1 MTAKDGVKIEK
12 DLAKDK
18 YTLVIPKVTNSN
30 VGTFIARASNEYGT
44 VEKSCKLNVQEL
56 PKILNKLENN
66 VVNENEPVKFSIK
79 ISGKPKP
86 SYKWFKDDVEI
97 ILNETIE
104 ITENEEDEI
113 IFSIKSCN
121 FQENSGTYSV
131 KIMNEFGEALSN
143 KATLTINS

>member
-1 MTAKDGVKIEK
+1 MV
-12 DLAKDK
+12 L
-18 YTLVIPKVTNSN
+18 
-30 VGTFIARASNEYGT
+30 
-44 VEKSCKLNVQEL
+44 
-56 PKILNKLENN
+56 
-66 VVNENEPVKFSIK
+66 
-79 ISGKPKP
+79 
-86 SYKWFKDDVEI
+86 

-131 KIMNEFGEALSN
+131 KVMNEFGEALSN

>member
-1 MTAKDGVKIEK
+1 MFVLTH
-12 DLAKDK
+12 
-18 YTLVIPKVTNSN
+18 
-30 VGTFIARASNEYGT
+30 
-44 VEKSCKLNVQEL
+44 
-56 PKILNKLENN
+56 NKLENN